1 MTLEKNKPWAKAVSL
16 AAYLHGCF
24 RSTMSLALD
33 VGSFGE
39 KRNVLPETVPPPARL
54 TQPNLI

>member
-24 RSTMSLALD
+24 KSTMSLALD
-33 VGSFGE
+33 VSSLGIRRTTTPSSAP
-39 KRNVLPETVPPPARL
+39 VAPRL
-54 TQPNLI
+54 TQAELI